1 MNNDQLK
8 SNLLCST
15 HWIRLVF
22 MALFILFLQ
31 IASSVMLVVVV
42 VQFLFSLVTGNDN
55 SSLRQFGSSL
65 SKFIYQTLQFL
76 TYNSESKSFP
86 FADWPE
92 AEPQQKQAKP
102 VEAPVAQ
109 ADAPETPETL
119 IVEKFETVEAQ
130 EAEDTIRQ
138 EDA

>member
-55 SSLRQFGSSL
+55 SSVRQFGSSL

-92 AEPQQKQAKP
+92 AEPQQEQAKP
-102 VEAPVAQ
+102 VEAHVAQ
-109 ADAPETPETL
+109 ADAPETP

>member
-92 AEPQQKQAKP
+92 AEPQQEQAKP
-102 VEAPVAQ
+102 VEAHVAQ
-109 ADAPETPETL
+109 ADAPETP

>member
-1 MNNDQLK
+1 MNNDELK
-8 SNLLCST
+8 SNLLCAS

-22 MALFILFLQ
+22 MVLFILVLE
-31 IASSVMLVVVV
+31 IAIPVMLLVVV

-92 AEPQQKQAKP
+92 AEPQTAKAKP
-102 VEAPVAQ
+102 VAASIVP
-109 ADAPETPETL
+109 ADTPETAA
-119 IVEKFETVEAQ
+119 VQTFETVEAQ
-130 EAEDTIRQ
+130 EAEDSIRQ

>member
-1 MNNDQLK
+1 MNNNQLK

-22 MALFILFLQ
+22 MVLFTLILQ
-31 IASSVMLVVVV
+31 IASSVMILVVV
-42 VQFLFSLVTGNDN
+42 VQFLFSLITGNDN

-92 AEPQQKQAKP
+92 AEPQQEKAKP
-102 VEAPVAQ
+102 VAAAIVQ
-109 ADAPETPETL
+109 ADTPESAAVQT
-119 IVEKFETVEAQ
+119 FETVEAQ
-130 EAEDTIRQ
+130 EAEDSIRQ